1 MLSHRRRS
9 TSSEPV
15 SPPVTQSRRILLAA
29 YHFPPSAAV
38 GGLRISRFARFL
50 PEFGWRPY
58 VLTVD
63 DADRPQD
70 EGTDHGRL
78 VGLESVPITR
88 THQPSGIFDV
98 YGRIKHKVLH
108 LRQGQASGDR
118 PAVETPDR
126 SDGRESVVQRLRR
139 YARSLFV
146 LLPDEQKNWSV
157 LAAITA
163 VRLIRRHGI
172 DCILTSAPPFSV
184 HVVGLVAKVFTR
196 VSWVA
201 DFRDPWGESLAIRSA
216 YSQSWLSRRLEHKME
231 AMVMNHADRVLTV
244 TEPMR
249 QSMMARFPHIRDKFS
264 CLPNGFDLGHL
275 VLGERPEKYDQLTIT
290 YAGTLYLDRNPEPLF
305 AALSALEQEG
315 KARPGDVRIKLI
327 GNCRYVGQVETE
339 ALARRH
345 GVESAVEIIERLPHI
360 EAARIMQRSHLL
372 LVLAPSNHGMAVPA
386 KIYDYLG
393 SGSKLLA
400 LAEPGPT
407 ADLIQETG
415 GGTCFSPNDVSGLK
429 TYLEGLITSGAY
441 RQLRNDP
448 ELYRRW
454 DGRSL
459 TGQLAA
465 LLSGSARS
473 DDHVVEISGPAR
485 PRTDRSVE
493 PVTGPN
499 VG

>member
-1 MLSHRRRS
+1 MLFYRRRGAPS
-9 TSSEPV
+9 GPASSPTME
-15 SPPVTQSRRILLAA
+15 SRRILLAA
-29 YHFPPSAAV
+29 YHFPPSGAV

-63 DADRPQD
+63 DADRPQE
-70 EGTDHGRL
+70 EGTDRGRL
-78 VGLESVPITR
+78 VGLESVSITR
-88 THQPSGIFDV
+88 THQPSGVFDC
-98 YGRIKHKVLH
+98 YAWIKQTMHDFRGGRARGAGAPVSTP
-108 LRQGQASGDR
+108 AR
-118 PAVETPDR
+118 PA
-126 SDGRESVVQRLRR
+126 GREGLVQRLRR

-157 LAAITA
+157 CAAIPA
-163 VRLIRRHGI
+163 VRLIRRHRI
-172 DCILTSAPPFSV
+172 DCILTSAPPFSG
-184 HVVGLVAKVFTR
+184 HFIGLVAKAFTR
-196 VSWVA
+196 VAWVA
-201 DFRDPWGESLAIRSA
+201 DFRDPWGESLAYRSA
-216 YSQSWLSRRLEHKME
+216 HSQSWLSRRLEQWME
-231 AMVMNHADRVLTV
+231 AMVMNHADRVLCV

-249 QSMMARFPHIRDKFS
+249 QSMVARFPHIGHKFS

-275 VLGERPEKYDQLTIT
+275 ALGDRPEKYDRLTIT
-290 YAGTLYLDRNPEPLF
+290 YAGTLYLDRTPEPLF
-305 AALSALEQEG
+305 AALSALVKEG
-315 KARPGDVRIKLI
+315 KVRPGDVAVKLI
-327 GNCRYVGQVETE
+327 GNCRYVGEVETE

-372 LVLAPSNHGMAVPA
+372 LVLAPSNHRMAVPA

-400 LAEPGPT
+400 LAPPGPT
-407 ADLIQETG
+407 ADLIRETG

-429 TYLEGLITSGAY
+429 AYLHDLLTSRAY
-441 RQLRNDP
+441 MHLRNDP

-465 LLSGSARS
+465 MLSGPSARS
-473 DDHVVEISGPAR
+473 DGQVVEMAGTASSHA
-485 PRTDRSVE
+485 VE
-493 PVTGPN
+493 PRVTRPN

>member
-1 MLSHRRRS
+1 MLLYRRRS
-9 TSSEPV
+9 TPSEPV
-15 SPPVTQSRRILLAA
+15 SPATSSRRILLAA

-63 DADRPQD
+63 DADRPQY

-98 YGRIKHKVLH
+98 YAQIKHKVLH
-108 LRQGQASGDR
+108 LRTGRASGDR
-118 PAVETPDR
+118 PAVETHVR
-126 SDGRESVVQRLRR
+126 ANGREGVVQRLRR

-184 HVVGLVAKVFTR
+184 HFVGLIAKIFTR
-196 VSWVA
+196 VSWIA

-216 YSQSWLSRRLEHKME
+216 HSQSWLSRRLEHWME
-231 AMVMNHADRVLTV
+231 AMVMNKADRVLTV

-249 QSMMARFPHIRDKFS
+249 QSMTARFPHIRDKFT

-275 VLGERPEKYDQLTIT
+275 ALGGRPEKYDRLTIT

-305 AALSALEQEG
+305 AALSALEKEG

-327 GNCRYVGQVETE
+327 GNCRYVGQLETA
-339 ALARRH
+339 ALARRY
-345 GVESAVEIIERLPHI
+345 GVESAVEIIERLPHT
-360 EAARIMQRSHLL
+360 EAAQIMQRSHLL

-400 LAEPGPT
+400 LAGPGPT

-429 TYLEGLITSGAY
+429 TYLDGLLTSGAY
-441 RQLRNDP
+441 RHLRNDP

-465 LLSGSARS
+465 MLSGSARS
-473 DDHVVEISGPAR
+473 DGVVVEMSGPAR
-485 PRTDRSVE
+485 SRTDPSVE